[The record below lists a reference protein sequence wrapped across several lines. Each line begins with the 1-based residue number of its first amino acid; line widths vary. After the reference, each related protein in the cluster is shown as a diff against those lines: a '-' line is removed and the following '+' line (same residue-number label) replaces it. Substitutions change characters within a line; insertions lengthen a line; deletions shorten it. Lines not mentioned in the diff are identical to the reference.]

1 MPLHRRFTVGAAIL
15 LAQLFTHSV
24 TNATVN
30 SNTCVDL
37 AIVLA
42 VDGSGSV
49 NTEEFHLQ
57 QQAIV
62 TALRD
67 PAVQQAMER
76 VGSVAAAVM
85 YWGDAEWPVQE
96 TGFVLIDDRD
106 DVEQLV
112 TAIES
117 MPRKVLGSTGLSM
130 GLAAG
135 LDMLERLRCAYRS
148 VINVSGDGSDSIVP
162 RRKRLVPPLREVRA
176 RAAAANVTINALV
189 ISGKEEDLETYFE
202 KQVITGPDAFVMKV
216 GRYNDYAAALRRK
229 LIREIA
235 PVALSRN

>member
-1 MPLHRRFTVGAAIL
+1 MPLHRGLIAGAAIL
-15 LAQLFTHSV
+15 LAQLFSSSS
-24 TNATVN
+24 TNATVK
-30 SNTCVDL
+30 SDTCVDL

-49 NTEEFHLQ
+49 NAEEFQLQ

-76 VGSVAAAVM
+76 AGSVAAAVM

-96 TGFVLIDDRD
+96 TGFFLIDDRD

-112 TAIES
+112 TAIEN
-117 MPRKVLGSTGLSM
+117 MPREVLGSTGLGM
-130 GLAAG
+130 GLATG
-135 LDMLERLRCAYRS
+135 LDMLERIQCAYRS

-162 RRKRLVPPLREVRA
+162 RRKRLVPPLKEVRA

-189 ISGKEEDLETYFE
+189 ITSEEKDLKAYFE

-216 GRYNDYAAALRRK
+216 GSYDDYAAALRRK